1 MKITQAQSNRV
12 GANLS
17 VRPLMCFA
25 LLPLLIVLGA
35 VDASAQ
41 GQADTPKSPSLSDIH
56 QLREIVVTATRRTES
71 VMDVPFS
78 VNVQEESDIQRLNT
92 FSLEGLSR
100 NIAGLNI
107 QNLGP
112 GQSVVTIRGISSGQ
126 IVRDQPGVKEQ
137 VGIYLD
143 DTPIA
148 ISLFTPDLDLYD
160 VQRVETLRGPQ
171 GTLFGS
177 GSIGG
182 TVRYVTNKPQLGV
195 KEVRT
200 QFDLNTIDSG
210 SAGGHVKAAFNAPL
224 GDNAAVRVT
233 GYGTRYGG
241 FIDALRETGEI
252 DNNVNDGG
260 RFGGRVSVL
269 WKPTENLTITPRL
282 VYQNIDMDGFNR
294 EEFFNL
300 FANPYATTR
309 TPVQLGERQQFL
321 MLNEAFE
328 DETLIL
334 DNVVKWNVNNRVEAT
349 YAASYTNRDV
359 LVSRDSTALAGS
371 VGVTFKE
378 LNDAARAEGRDP
390 ELPGFPSDEADI
402 ARLVSLPSNLV
413 DTTELEQMTHE
424 VRVSSTD
431 AGAFQWQAG
440 VFYSN
445 IKRNYSQRVP
455 TPGYDSH
462 WGEPYLPVITRNG
475 FDVQNSPYNS
485 DLTYDLSQIAVFG
498 EATYTL
504 YDRLGLT
511 AGLRWYDWEEDKTF
525 KSGGIF
531 SNGDAQSQNE
541 TVSSNGLTPRF
552 MVDYDVTDRVAVN
565 AQASRG
571 FRLGGVN
578 DPLNDKLCGKANF
591 DTYRNFQEFKDET
604 LWNYEVG
611 LKSSYEKVTLNASL
625 FYADIDNLGVNVDAG
640 PCSSRVVINVP
651 EAHTM
656 GGELEFAV
664 HPTDALLVTFAGSYV
679 EAEFDSTVRTV
690 TDVTDDA
697 GNVTLPKGSVVDGI
711 KDGNRIPSVPNW
723 QLSAVATYTFPGLWQ
738 SKESYVTASWQFVG
752 SQITQSGDQVNTP
765 FPSGDLYIG
774 PDGAREPQDFR
785 DRLELDA
792 YHLFNLNAG
801 MVYDSWEV
809 MLYIK
814 NIGDENPQLSF
825 DRERG
830 GRARLAYR
838 VGQPRTFGILS
849 RFYF

>member
-1 MKITQAQSNRV
+1 MKNKKAYLQKQ
-12 GANLS
+12 LKY
-17 VRPLMCFA
+17 LF
-25 LLPLLIVLGA
+25 LLPVVLVLGA
-35 VDASAQ
+35 GDAVAQ
-41 GQADTPKSPSLSDIH
+41 GDAGTPKSPSMSDIH
-56 QLREIVVTATRRTES
+56 RLEEVVVTATRRVET

-100 NIAGLNI
+100 SVAGLNI

-112 GQSVVTIRGISSGQ
+112 GQSVINIRGISSGQ

-137 VGIYLD
+137 VGVYLD
-143 DTPIA
+143 DTPISL
-148 ISLFTPDLDLYD
+148 SLFTPDLDLYD

-195 KEVRT
+195 KDVRT

-233 GYGTRYGG
+233 SYGTRYGG
-241 FIDALRETGEI
+241 FIDALRETGET
-252 DNNVNDGG
+252 DDNVNDGG

-269 WKPTENLTITPRL
+269 WKPTENVTITPRL
-282 VYQNIDMDGFNR
+282 VYQSIDMDGFNR
-294 EEFFNL
+294 EEKFNL
-300 FANPYATTR
+300 FANPYTTTR
-309 TPVQLGERQQFL
+309 RPVQLGERQQFL
-321 MLNEAFE
+321 LLDEAFE

-334 DNVVKWNVNNRVEAT
+334 DNVVKWNINNRVEAT
-349 YAASYTNRDV
+349 YVASYTKRDL
-359 LVSRDSTALAGS
+359 LVSRDASALTGS
-371 VGVTFKE
+371 VGV
-378 LNDAARAEGRDP
+378 DP
-390 ELPGFPSDEADI
+390 LISYGFDPKAVD
-402 ARLVSLPSNLV
+402 LPSNLR
-413 DTTELEQMTHE
+413 DATEVEQMTHE
-424 VRVSSTD
+424 VRFSSNT
-431 AGAFQWQAG
+431 AGPFQWQAG

-445 IKRNYSQRVP
+445 IKRDYSQRLP
-455 TPGYDSH
+455 TPGYDNYWPES
-462 WGEPYLPVITRNG
+462 GKGNG
-475 FDVQNSPYNS
+475 FSVKDSPYNS

-504 YDRLGLT
+504 FDRLDLT

-525 KSGGIF
+525 KSGGLF
-531 SNGDAQSQNE
+531 SNSAAQNQNV
-541 TVSSNGLTPRF
+541 TVSSNGFTPRF
-552 MVDYDVTDRVAVN
+552 MVNYDVTDHVAVN
-565 AQASRG
+565 AQASQG

-578 DPLNDKLCGKANF
+578 DPLNKLLCGDF
-591 DTYRNFQEFKDET
+591 YDTYQGFQRFKDET

-611 LKSSYEKVTLNASL
+611 LKSSYRMVTLNGSL
-625 FYADIDNLGVNVDAG
+625 FYADIDNLGVNVVAG
-640 PCSSRVVINVP
+640 DCSSRVTISVP

-656 GGELEFAV
+656 GGELEFAMQ
-664 HPTDALLVTFAGSYV
+664 PTDALLVTFAGSYV
-679 EAEFDSTVRTV
+679 EAEFDSTINAA
-690 TDVTDDA
+690 D
-697 GNVTLPKGSVVDGI
+697 GSVVSGI

-752 SQITQSGDQVNTP
+752 DQITQPGDQAP
-765 FPSGDLYIG
+765 GAGSFPHGLPYGGMTGDEVTNLDI
-774 PDGAREPQDFR
+774 
-785 DRLELDA
+785 ELDP
-792 YHLFNLNAG
+792 YHLFNVNTGL
-801 MVYDSWEV
+801 VYDSWDV
-809 MLYIK
+809 MFYIK

-825 DRERG
+825 DRERA

>member
-1 MKITQAQSNRV
+1 MTNYLQSRYNRIPLNGILQTRDKNLPLGAIMKKTAMPNQQAYWKMKMQC
-12 GANLS
+12 L
-17 VRPLMCFA
+17 A
-25 LLPLLIVLGA
+25 LLPLVMVLGA
-35 VDASAQ
+35 GEAVAQSDA
-41 GQADTPKSPSLSDIH
+41 GTPQSPSVSDIH
-56 QLREIVVTATRRTES
+56 QLQEVVVTATRRTET

-92 FSLEGLSR
+92 FNLEGLSR

-112 GQSVVTIRGISSGQ
+112 GQSVVNIRGISSGQ

-137 VGIYLD
+137 VGVYLD

-195 KEVRT
+195 KDVRT

-224 GDNAAVRVT
+224 GDNAAMRVV

-241 FIDALRETGEI
+241 FIDALRVTGER
-252 DNNVNDGG
+252 DDNVNDGG
-260 RFGGRVSVL
+260 RFGGRMSVL
-269 WKPTENLTITPRL
+269 WQPTANVTITPRL
-282 VYQNIDMDGFNR
+282 VYQSIDMDGFNR
-294 EEFFNL
+294 EETFNL
-300 FANPYATTR
+300 FANPYTTTR
-309 TPVQLGERQQFL
+309 TPVQLGKRQQFL
-321 MLNEAFE
+321 LLEEAFE
-328 DETLIL
+328 DETLLL
-334 DNVVKWNVNNRVEAT
+334 DNTVKWNPNDRIEAT
-349 YAASYTNRDV
+349 YVASYTKRDV
-359 LVSRDSTALAGS
+359 LVSRDASALAGS
-371 VGVTFKE
+371 VAVDVEFPPEGV
-378 LNDAARAEGRDP
+378 
-390 ELPGFPSDEADI
+390 I
-402 ARLVSLPSNLV
+402 LPSNLR
-413 DTTELEQMTHE
+413 DTTGLEQMTHE

-431 AGAFQWQAG
+431 DSAFQWQAG

-445 IKRNYSQRVP
+445 IKRDYAQRLP
-455 TPGYDSH
+455 TPGWDRTHANAGSPL
-462 WGEPYLPVITRNG
+462 GSLAASSNG
-475 FDVQNSPYNS
+475 FNTMDSPYVS
-485 DLTYDLSQIAVFG
+485 DLTYDLRQVAVFG

-504 YDRLGLT
+504 FDRLGLT

-525 KSGGIF
+525 KSGGVL
-531 SNGDAQSQNE
+531 SNTNAQNQNV
-541 TVSSNGLTPRF
+541 TVSSNGFTPRF
-552 MVDYDVTDRVAVN
+552 MVSYDVTDRVAVN

-578 DPLNDKLCGKANF
+578 DPLNEPLCGEENY
-591 DTYRNFQEFKDET
+591 DTYRGFQRFKDET

-611 LKSSYEKVTLNASL
+611 LKSSYEKVTMNASL

-640 PCSSRVVINVP
+640 QCSSRVVISVP

-679 EAEFDSTVRTV
+679 EAEFDSTITNAA
-690 TDVTDDA
+690 D
-697 GNVTLPKGSVVDGI
+697 GSVVSGI

-723 QLSAVATYTFPGLWQ
+723 QLSAVATYTFPGLWN
-738 SKESYVTASWQFVG
+738 SKESYVTASWQYVG
-752 SQITQSGDQVNTP
+752 SQITQSGDQAP
-765 FPSGDLYIG
+765 GAGSFSHGLPYAGMMGDEVTNL
-774 PDGAREPQDFR
+774 D
-785 DRLELDA
+785 LELDP
-792 YHLFNLNAG
+792 YHLLNLNTG
-801 MVYDSWEV
+801 LLYDSWEV

-814 NIGDENPQLSF
+814 NIADENPQLSF

-838 VGQPRTFGILS
+838 VGQPRTFGILT

>member
-17 VRPLMCFA
+17 VRPLMCLA
-25 LLPLLIVLGA
+25 LVPLMIVLGA

-56 QLREIVVTATRRTES
+56 KLEEIVVTATRRTES

-78 VNVQEESDIQRLNT
+78 VNVQEEGDIQRLNT

-100 NIAGLNI
+100 NVAGLNI

-126 IVRDQPGVKEQ
+126 IVRDQPGIKEQ
-137 VGIYLD
+137 VGVYLD
-143 DTPIA
+143 DTPIS

-195 KEVRT
+195 KEVKT

-210 SAGGHVKAAFNAPL
+210 TAGGHVKAAFNAPL

-233 GYGTRYGG
+233 SYGTRYGG
-241 FIDALRETGEI
+241 FIDALRATGET

-269 WKPTENLTITPRL
+269 WKPTENITITPRL

-321 MLNEAFE
+321 LLNEAFE

-334 DNVVKWNVNNRVEAT
+334 DNVVKWNMNNRVDAT
-349 YAASYTNRDV
+349 YVASYTKRDL
-359 LVSRDSTALAGS
+359 LVSRDSSALAGS
-371 VGVTFKE
+371 VGVTFKD
-378 LNDAARAEGRDP
+378 LA
-390 ELPGFPSDEADI
+390 LPGHPTDPAAVSRI
-402 ARLVSLPSNLV
+402 VSLPSNLV
-413 DTTELEQMTHE
+413 DTTGLEQMTHE
-424 VRVSSTD
+424 VRLSSTD
-431 AGAFQWQAG
+431 VGPLQWQAG

-462 WGEPYLPVITRNG
+462 WANRALLDATSNG
-475 FDVQNSPYNS
+475 FTVQNSPYNS
-485 DLTYDLSQIAVFG
+485 DLTYDLRQIAVFG
-498 EATYTL
+498 EATYTFF
-504 YDRLGLT
+504 DRLGVT

-531 SNGDAQSQNE
+531 SNGDAQSQNL

-565 AQASRG
+565 AQASQG

-578 DPLNDKLCGKANF
+578 DPLNAPLCGDAYE
-591 DTYRNFQEFKDET
+591 TYRGFQRFKDET

-625 FYADIDNLGVNVDAG
+625 FYADIDNLGVNVEAG
-640 PCSSRVVINVP
+640 PCSSRVTISVP

-679 EAEFDSTVRTV
+679 EAQFDSTVPDTV
-690 TDVTDDA
+690 NGGALA
-697 GNVTLPKGSVVDGI
+697 GI
-711 KDGNRIPSVPNW
+711 EDGNRIPSVPNW
-723 QLSAVATYTFPGLWQ
+723 QLSAMATYTFPGLLQ

-752 SQITQSGDQVNTP
+752 DQITQSADQVNAP
-765 FPSGDLYIG
+765 YPSGASFVDPSGTYRQLNF
-774 PDGAREPQDFR
+774 QDQ
-785 DRLELDA
+785 LELDA
-792 YHLFNLNAG
+792 YNLFNLNTG
-801 MVYDSWEV
+801 LVYDSWEV

-814 NIGDENPQLSF
+814 NIADENPQLSV

>member
-17 VRPLMCFA
+17 VRPLMCLA
-25 LLPLLIVLGA
+25 VLPLMIVLGA

-41 GQADTPKSPSLSDIH
+41 GQADTPKSSSLSDIH
-56 QLREIVVTATRRTES
+56 QLEEIVVTATRRTSS

-78 VNVQEESDIQRLNT
+78 VNVQEEADIQRLNT

-112 GQSVVTIRGISSGQ
+112 GQSVITIRGISSGQ
-126 IVRDQPGVKEQ
+126 IVRDQPGIKEQ
-137 VGIYLD
+137 VGVYLD
-143 DTPIA
+143 DTPISL
-148 ISLFTPDLDLYD
+148 SLFTPDLDLYD

-210 SAGGHVKAAFNAPL
+210 SAGGHVKAAVNAPL
-224 GDNAAVRVT
+224 GDNAAVRMVS
-233 GYGTRYGG
+233 YGTKYGG
-241 FIDALRETGEI
+241 FIDALRETGET

-269 WKPTENLTITPRL
+269 WKPTENITITPRL

-334 DNVVKWNVNNRVEAT
+334 DNVIKWNMNNRVEAT
-349 YAASYTNRDV
+349 YAASYTKRDV
-359 LVSRDSTALAGS
+359 LVSRDNSANTGSAVVFPFGRSAG
-371 VGVTFKE
+371 T
-378 LNDAARAEGRDP
+378 
-390 ELPGFPSDEADI
+390 PSEFYESSSEM
-402 ARLVSLPSNLV
+402 VSMPYNLR
-413 DTTELEQMTHE
+413 DTTEVEQMTHE
-424 VRVSSTD
+424 VRVNSNDDS
-431 AGAFQWQAG
+431 AFQWLTG

-445 IKRNYSQRVP
+445 IKRDYSQRVP
-455 TPGYDSH
+455 APGHDRYMEELLEREGS
-462 WGEPYLPVITRNG
+462 LFRVIADGRSLNEMYNG
-475 FDVQNSPYNS
+475 FPDRDAPYVS
-485 DLTYDLSQIAVFG
+485 DLTYDLRQIAVFG
-498 EATYTL
+498 EATYTFF
-504 YDRLGLT
+504 DRLGVT

-525 KSGGIF
+525 KSGGAL
-531 SNGDAQSQNE
+531 SNLAAQDQNR
-541 TVSSNGLTPRF
+541 TVSSNGLAPRF
-552 MVDYDVTDRVAVN
+552 MVDYDVTDHVAVN

-578 DPLNDKLCGKANF
+578 DPLNRGLCGEANYE
-591 DTYRNFQEFKDET
+591 TYSGFQLFKDET

-611 LKSSYEKVTLNASL
+611 VKSSFQTVTLNGSL

-640 PCSSRVVINVP
+640 ACSSRVVINVP

-679 EAEFDSTVRTV
+679 EAEFDSTVTNAA
-690 TDVTDDA
+690 D
-697 GNVTLPKGSVVDGI
+697 GSVVDGI

-723 QLSAVATYTFPGLWQ
+723 QLSAVATYTMPALLN
-738 SKESYVTASWQFVG
+738 SKESYITASWQFVG
-752 SQITQSGDQVNTP
+752 SQITQSGDQVNAP
-765 FPSGDLYIG
+765 FPSGDLYVD
-774 PDGAREPQDFR
+774 PDGTRVPKNFR
-785 DRLELDA
+785 DRMELDP

-809 MLYIK
+809 MFYIK
-814 NIGDENPQLSF
+814 NIADENPQLSF

-830 GRARLAYR
+830 GQARLAYR

>member
-1 MKITQAQSNRV
+1 
-12 GANLS
+12 
-17 VRPLMCFA
+17 
-25 LLPLLIVLGA
+25 
-35 VDASAQ
+35 
-41 GQADTPKSPSLSDIH
+41 
-56 QLREIVVTATRRTES
+56 
-71 VMDVPFS
+71 MDVPIS
-78 VNVQEESDIQRLNT
+78 VNVQEEADIQRLNN
-92 FSLEGLSR
+92 FNLEGLAR
-100 NIAGLNI
+100 NIAGLSI

-112 GQSVVTIRGISSGQ
+112 GQSVVNIRGISSGQ

-160 VQRVETLRGPQ
+160 VSRVETLRGPQ

-195 KEVRT
+195 KDVRT

-233 GYGTRYGG
+233 SYGTRYGG
-241 FIDALRETGEI
+241 FIDALRVTGET

-260 RFGGRVSVL
+260 RFGGRASVL
-269 WKPTENLTITPRL
+269 WQPTENVTITPRL

-300 FANPYATTR
+300 FANPYTTTR

-321 MLNEAFE
+321 LLDEAFE

-334 DNVVKWNVNNRVEAT
+334 DNVVKWNMNDRFEAT
-349 YAASYTNRDV
+349 YVASYTKRDL
-359 LVSRDSTALAGS
+359 LVSRDASALTGS
-371 VGVTFKE
+371 VGVDVGFSP
-378 LNDAARAEGRDP
+378 EGV
-390 ELPGFPSDEADI
+390 L
-402 ARLVSLPSNLV
+402 LPSNLR

-431 AGAFQWQAG
+431 AGPFQWQAG

-445 IKRNYSQRVP
+445 IKRDYSQRLP
-455 TPGYDSH
+455 TPGWDLSH
-462 WGEPYLPVITRNG
+462 EEAGNPLGSLDDYRNG
-475 FDVQNSPYNS
+475 FNTTDSAYVS
-485 DLTYDLSQIAVFG
+485 DLTYDLSQIAIFG

-504 YDRLGLT
+504 FDRLALT

-525 KSGGIF
+525 KSGGAF
-531 SNGDAQSQNE
+531 SNPAAQNQNV
-541 TVSSNGLTPRF
+541 TVSSNGFTPRF
-552 MVDYDVTDRVAVN
+552 MVSYDVTDRVAVN

-578 DPLNDKLCGKANF
+578 DPLNEPLCRTDYA
-591 DTYRNFQEFKDET
+591 TYRGFQRFKDET
-604 LWNYEVG
+604 LWNYEIG
-611 LKSSYEKVTLNASL
+611 LKSSYEKVTLNGSL
-625 FYADIDNLGVNVDAG
+625 FYADISNLGVNADAG
-640 PCSSRVVINVP
+640 QCSSRVTISVP

-664 HPTDALLVTFAGSYV
+664 HPTDALLVKFAGSYV
-679 EAEFDSTVRTV
+679 EAEFDSTITSA
-690 TDVTDDA
+690 TD
-697 GNVTLPKGSVVDGI
+697 GSVVAGI
-711 KDGNRIPSVPNW
+711 QDGNRIPSVPNW
-723 QLSAVATYTFPGLWQ
+723 QLSAVATYTFPGLWR

-752 SQITQSGDQVNTP
+752 DQITQSGDQVP
-765 FPSGDLYIG
+765 GAGRFPHGLGYGGMTGDEVTNMDLV
-774 PDGAREPQDFR
+774 
-785 DRLELDA
+785 LDP
-792 YHLFNLNAG
+792 YHLFNLNTG
-801 MVYDSWEV
+801 LLYDTWEV

-814 NIGDENPQLSF
+814 NITDENPQFSF

>member
-1 MKITQAQSNRV
+1 MQKKQAHLNRAMKCLAV
-12 GANLS
+12 L
-17 VRPLMCFA
+17 PLM
-25 LLPLLIVLGA
+25 IVLGS

-41 GQADTPKSPSLSDIH
+41 GQADTPKSSSLSDIH
-56 QLREIVVTATRRTES
+56 KLEEIVVTATRRTES
-71 VMDVPFS
+71 IMDVPFS
-78 VNVQEESDIQRLNT
+78 VNVQDEADIQRLNT

-100 NIAGLNI
+100 NVAGLSI

-112 GQSVVTIRGISSGQ
+112 GQSVITIRGISSGQ

-137 VGIYLD
+137 VGVYLD
-143 DTPIA
+143 DTPISL
-148 ISLFTPDLDLYD
+148 SLFTPDLDLYD

-210 SAGGHVKAAFNAPL
+210 SAGGHVKAAVNAPL
-224 GDNAAVRVT
+224 GDNAAVRVVS
-233 GYGTRYGG
+233 YGTRYGG
-241 FIDALRETGEI
+241 FIDALRETGETD
-252 DNNVNDGG
+252 DNINDGG

-269 WKPTENLTITPRL
+269 WKPTEKVTITPRL
-282 VYQNIDMDGFNR
+282 VYQNIEMDGFNR
-294 EEFFNL
+294 EEAFNL
-300 FANPYATTR
+300 FANPYTTTR

-321 MLNEAFE
+321 LLDEVFE

-334 DNVVKWNVNNRVEAT
+334 DNVIKWNMNNRVEAT
-349 YAASYTNRDV
+349 YVASYAKRDV
-359 LVSRDSTALAGS
+359 LVSRDNSTNLGS
-371 VGVTFKE
+371 ASVDFSP
-378 LNDAARAEGRDP
+378 AEGGHSS
-390 ELPGFPSDEADI
+390 LNTFPLDEVL
-402 ARLVSLPSNLV
+402 RPSNLR
-413 DTTELEQMTHE
+413 DTTEVEQMTHE
-424 VRVSSTD
+424 VRFSSND
-431 AGAFQWQAG
+431 DSAFQWLAGAFYAKTNRD
-440 VFYSN
+440 YA
-445 IKRNYSQRVP
+445 QRLP
-455 TPGYDSH
+455 TPGYDA
-462 WGEPYLPVITRNG
+462 LLDPVFEAAFGIPKASELFSNG
-475 FDVQNSPYNS
+475 FPDRNAPYVS
-485 DLTYDLSQIAVFG
+485 ELTYDLRQVAVFG
-498 EATYTL
+498 EATYTFF
-504 YDRLGLT
+504 DRLGVT

-525 KSGGIF
+525 KSGGSL
-531 SNGDAQSQNE
+531 SNDTAQNQNL
-541 TVSSNGLTPRF
+541 TVSSDGFAPRF
-552 MVDYDVTDRVAVN
+552 MIDYDVTDQVAVN

-578 DPLNDKLCGKANF
+578 DPLNKPLCGDAY
-591 DTYRNFQEFKDET
+591 DTYSGYQRFEDET

-611 LKSSYEKVTLNASL
+611 VKSSFERMTLNGSL

-640 PCSSRVVINVP
+640 PCSSRVVISVP

-656 GGELEFAV
+656 GGELELAV
-664 HPTDALLVTFAGSYV
+664 HPTDALLLTFAGSYV
-679 EAEFDSTVRTV
+679 EAELDSTV
-690 TDVTDDA
+690 TDAAD
-697 GNVTLPKGSVVDGI
+697 GSVVAGI

-752 SQITQSGDQVNTP
+752 DQITQSGDQAPGAGRFAHKLAYEGMPLDQVTNL
-765 FPSGDLYIG
+765 DLV
-774 PDGAREPQDFR
+774 
-785 DRLELDA
+785 LDP